1 MGITRSEFGPSRL
14 ACLVGPIDRDEQQRY
29 TNRVSMANNA
39 NPGCLGALFALLGL
53 GRAGSGPAGSERL
66 PYRLRDDFLSPA
78 ERSFFGVLSA
88 VAGVRAV
95 VCPKVRVGDLVFVP
109 RSEPRRAMGHRNR
122 INQKHVDFVLCAPH
136 TMKPLLVV
144 ELDDAKSHGR
154 PDRAARDA
162 FVDAV
167 FEAAGLPVLH
177 VPVQQRGYVPAELS
191 ARLDPLLSSAAAS
204 AGSPPP
210 AVPLAAAATPAALSP
225 PTCPKCGV
233 AMVVRTAARGER
245 QGQSFFGCPNYPQ
258 CRRTRPFLEPVR
270 EQEQPST

>member
-1 MGITRSEFGPSRL
+1 MST
-14 ACLVGPIDRDEQQRY
+14 
-29 TNRVSMANNA
+29 ANNA

-53 GRAGSGPAGSERL
+53 GRAGSGPAGSARL

-88 VAGVRAV
+88 VVGARAV
-95 VCPKVRVGDLVFVP
+95 VCPKGRIGDLVFVP
-109 RSEPRRAMGHRNR
+109 RSEPRRATGHRNR
-122 INQKHVDFVLCAPH
+122 INQKHVDFVLCAPN

-167 FEAAGLPVLH
+167 FGTAGLPVLH
-177 VPVQQRGYVPAELS
+177 VPVQRGYVPAELS

-210 AVPLAAAATPAALSP
+210 AVPLADAATLAALP
-225 PTCPKCGV
+225 PPALPPPACPKCGV
-233 AMVVRTAARGER
+233 PMVVRTAACDER
-245 QGQSFFGCPNYPQ
+245 QGQSFFGCPNYLQ
-258 CRRTRPFLEPVR
+258 CRQTRPFPEPVR
-270 EQEQPST
+270 EQEQPSA